1 MKMRKQSYMT
11 VTDQQF
17 DVVFSHLSHLLAY
30 LRAAYLSYQT
40 SHWQTHGSSAYGN
53 HLLFQ
58 RLYESVTEEI
68 DQLAEKLVG
77 YFGPTAVDMASQGA
91 MIAAHLEAFGKIECP
106 HRRGLE
112 VEAGTQKHFQNAY
125 DAIKGVGAMTLG
137 LDDWLM
143 AAANAHETNT
153 YLLQQ
158 VLSRLGRTTV
168 DDRVASEAPSA
179 EHLFFDNPERREVR
193 EFAET
198 KAPTNIP
205 AVAVV
210 SGKGMD
216 LPAKEI
222 RKDVAQA
229 KEAPP
234 TPKEIEKKPGAEQF
248 STLNRYVVETEQ
260 PGVRGLPEAHEEVEK
275 HPILAS
281 WTFVPRKG

>member
-40 SHWQTHGSSAYGN
+40 SHWQAHGSSAYGN

-58 RLYESVTEEI
+58 RLYGSVSDDI
-68 DQLAEKLVG
+68 DQLGEKMVG
-77 YFGPTAVDMASQGA
+77 YFGSLSVDMPAQGA
-91 MIAAHLEAFGKIECP
+91 MIAKHLEAFSKIGCP
-106 HRRGLE
+106 YRRGLE
-112 VEAGTQKHFQNAY
+112 VEAGAQEHFKNAY

-143 AAANAHETNT
+143 AVANAHETNA

-158 VLSRLGRTTV
+158 VLADDGRRT
-168 DDRVASEAPSA
+168 ASEAPSA

>member
-1 MKMRKQSYMT
+1 MTMKKKAYLN
-11 VTDQQF
+11 VTEQQF
-17 DVVFSHLSHLLAY
+17 EVVFSHLSQLLAY
-30 LRAAYLSYQT
+30 SRASFLSYQT
-40 SHWQTHGSSAYGN
+40 SHWQASGSSAYGD

-58 RLYESVTEEI
+58 RLYGSLYEEI
-68 DQLAEKLVG
+68 DQLGEKMVG
-77 YFGPTAVDMASQGA
+77 YFGPTAVDMPAQGA
-91 MIAAHLEAFGKIECP
+91 QIAAHLEAFAKIECP

-112 VEAGTQKHFQNAY
+112 VEAGAQDRFKRAY

-143 AAANAHETNT
+143 AMANAHETNT

-158 VLSRLGRTTV
+158 VLHKNR
-168 DDRVASEAPSA
+168 RVASEAPSA

-210 SGKGMD
+210 SGKGME

-234 TPKEIEKKPGAEQF
+234 TPKQIEKEPGAEQF

-260 PGVRGLPEAHEEVEK
+260 PGVRGVPESHEEVEK

-281 WTFVPRKG
+281 WTFVPRKGR